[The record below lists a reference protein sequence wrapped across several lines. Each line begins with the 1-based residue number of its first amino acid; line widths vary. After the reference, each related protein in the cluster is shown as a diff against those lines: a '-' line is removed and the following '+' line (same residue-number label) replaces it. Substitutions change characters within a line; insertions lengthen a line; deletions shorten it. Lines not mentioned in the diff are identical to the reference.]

1 MKIVKYFIGLCLTV
15 LFICNGSINVHASEP
30 VTDIN
35 DFKWY
40 EYSDGTVT
48 ITDYIGTDETV
59 IVPSEIEGKKVTS
72 IAFQGLQDSRFVNVT
87 LPDTIQ
93 VIDDMAFDGCTNLE
107 DINLPDGITKIG
119 EYAFYDCKSLKSIS
133 LPNGLKLIGQRT
145 FQGCISL
152 KNINLPNSLK
162 DIGQYA
168 FSRCSSLANTII
180 PDGVVSI
187 GNYSFANCTSLTR
200 ITIPDSVTSIG
211 DGVFVS
217 CNNLTSITIPNSVT
231 SIGDGAFNTTLDD
244 TGFTIHANP
253 NSYARTYAE
262 QNGIKFKCLDIH
274 SWDGGSVISNATATN
289 DGTKIYICTA
299 CKIKKTEKIPKLG
312 LPKKGKLIAETKS
325 QNAYKVTKSS
335 SKNGTVELTKANK
348 SKSSITVP
356 STISIDGIDYKVT
369 SVSKNAFKNNKKLKK
384 ITIGKNVKTIGSN
397 AFYGCKNLKTIVV
410 QSTQLKTIGK
420 NTFKGIYSKAKIK
433 VPKNR
438 FKSYKKLFNK
448 KGLKKTVKIIK

>member
-119 EYAFYDCKSLKSIS
+119 EYAFYDCKNLRSINLPDSITDIGGFAFDGCKSLKSIS
-133 LPNGLKLIGQRT
+133 LPNGLETIKRGAFL
-145 FQGCISL
+145 GCE
-152 KNINLPNSLK
+152 
-162 DIGQYA
+162 
-168 FSRCSSLANTII
+168 
-180 PDGVVSI
+180 
-187 GNYSFANCTSLTR
+187 SLTSAQ
-200 ITIPDSVTSIG
+200 IPNTVKSIELCAFG
-211 DGVFVS
+211 E
-217 CNNLTSITIPNSVT
+217 CKNLLDVTIPNSVIN
-231 SIGDGAFNTTLDD
+231 IGDGAFIIDPVNAICS
-244 TGFTIHANP
+244 TIHANP

-289 DGTKIYICTA
+289 DGTKIYTCTA

-356 STISIDGIDYKVT
+356 STISIGGIDYKVT

-384 ITIGKNVKTIGSN
+384 ITIGKNVKIIRAN
-397 AFYGCKNLKTIVV
+397 AFYGCKNLKTIVI

-448 KGLKKTVKIIK
+448 KGLEKTVKIIK

>member
-40 EYSDGTVT
+40 GYSDGTVT
-48 ITDYIGTDETV
+48 ITDYLGTDKTV

-72 IAFQGLQDSRFVNVT
+72 IAYQGLQNSRFVNVI

-93 VIDDMAFDGCTNLE
+93 VIYDSAFEGCTNLE
-107 DINLPDGITKIG
+107 TINLPDSITDIS
-119 EYAFYDCKSLKSIS
+119 YFAFDGCKSLKSIS
-133 LPNGLKLIGQRT
+133 LPNGLEVIKRGAFT
-145 FQGCISL
+145 GCE
-152 KNINLPNSLK
+152 
-162 DIGQYA
+162 
-168 FSRCSSLANTII
+168 SLASVRIPNT
-180 PDGVVSI
+180 VKSI
-187 GNYSFANCTSLTR
+187 ELCAFGKCKSLSNV
-200 ITIPDSVTSIG
+200 TIPDSVTSIG
-211 DGVFVS
+211 DG
-217 CNNLTSITIPNSVT
+217 
-231 SIGDGAFNTTLDD
+231 AFIIDPVNAICS
-244 TGFTIHANP
+244 TIHANP

-356 STISIDGIDYKVT
+356 STIAVDGIDYKVT

-384 ITIGKNVKTIGSN
+384 ITIGKNVKTIGAN

-410 QSTQLKTIGK
+410 QSTQIKTIGK

-448 KGLKKTVKIIK
+448 KGLKKTAKIIK

>member
-40 EYSDGTVT
+40 GYSDGTVT
-48 ITDYIGTDETV
+48 ITDYLGTDKTV

-72 IAFQGLQDSRFVNVT
+72 IAYQGLQNSRFVNVI

-93 VIDDMAFDGCTNLE
+93 VIYDSAFEGCTNLE
-107 DINLPDGITKIG
+107 TINLPDSITDIS
-119 EYAFYDCKSLKSIS
+119 YFAFDGCKSLKSIS
-133 LPNGLKLIGQRT
+133 LPNGLEVIKRGAFT
-145 FQGCISL
+145 GCE
-152 KNINLPNSLK
+152 
-162 DIGQYA
+162 
-168 FSRCSSLANTII
+168 SLASVRIPNT
-180 PDGVVSI
+180 VKSI
-187 GNYSFANCTSLTR
+187 ELCAFGKCKSLSNV
-200 ITIPDSVTSIG
+200 TIPDSVTSIE
-211 DGVFVS
+211 
-217 CNNLTSITIPNSVT
+217 
-231 SIGDGAFNTTLDD
+231 DGAFIIDPVNAICS
-244 TGFTIHANP
+244 TIHANP

-335 SKNGTVELTKANK
+335 SKNGTVELTKSNK

-356 STISIDGIDYKVT
+356 NTITVDGIDYKVT
-369 SVSKNAFKNNKKLKK
+369 SVSKNAFKDNKKLKK
-384 ITIGKNVKTIGSN
+384 ITIGKNVKTIGAN
-397 AFYGCKNLKTIVV
+397 AFYGCKNLKTIVI

>member
-40 EYSDGTVT
+40 GYSDGTVT
-48 ITDYIGTDETV
+48 ITDYLGTDKTV

-72 IAFQGLQDSRFVNVT
+72 IAYQGLQNSRFVNVI

-93 VIDDMAFDGCTNLE
+93 VIYDSAFEGCTNLE
-107 DINLPDGITKIG
+107 TINLPDSITDIS
-119 EYAFYDCKSLKSIS
+119 YFAFDGCKSLKSIS
-133 LPNGLKLIGQRT
+133 LPNGLEVIKRGAFT
-145 FQGCISL
+145 GCE
-152 KNINLPNSLK
+152 
-162 DIGQYA
+162 
-168 FSRCSSLANTII
+168 SLASVRIPNT
-180 PDGVVSI
+180 VKSI
-187 GNYSFANCTSLTR
+187 ELCAFGKCKSLSNV
-200 ITIPDSVTSIG
+200 TIPDSVTSIE
-211 DGVFVS
+211 
-217 CNNLTSITIPNSVT
+217 
-231 SIGDGAFNTTLDD
+231 DGAFIIDPVNAICS
-244 TGFTIHANP
+244 TIHANP

-335 SKNGTVELTKANK
+335 SKNGTVELTKSNK

-356 STISIDGIDYKVT
+356 NTITVDGIDYKVT
-369 SVSKNAFKNNKKLKK
+369 SVSKNAFKDNKKLKK
-384 ITIGKNVKTIGSN
+384 ITIGKNVKTIGAN
-397 AFYGCKNLKTIVV
+397 AFYGCKNLKTIVI

-438 FKSYKKLFNK
+438 FKFYKKLFNK

>member
-15 LFICNGSINVHASEP
+15 LFICSGSINVHASEP

-59 IVPSEIEGKKVTS
+59 IVPYEIEGKKVTS

-93 VIDDMAFDGCTNLE
+93 VIDDMAFYNCKNLE
-107 DINLPDGITKIG
+107 TIHLPDSITEIG
-119 EYAFYDCKSLKSIS
+119 EYAFDGCKSLKSIS
-133 LPNGLKLIGQRT
+133 LPSGLKLIGQRT

-168 FSRCSSLANTII
+168 FNHCSSLANIII
-180 PDGVVSI
+180 PDGV
-187 GNYSFANCTSLTR
+187 AN
-200 ITIPDSVTSIG
+200 IG

-325 QNAYKVTKSS
+325 QNAYKGTKSS
-335 SKNGTVELTKANK
+335 SKNGTVELTKSNK

-356 STISIDGIDYKVT
+356 NTITVDGIDYKVT
-369 SVSKNAFKNNKKLKK
+369 SVSKNAFKDNKKLKK
-384 ITIGKNVKTIGSN
+384 ITIGKNVKTIGTN
-397 AFYGCKNLKTIVV
+397 AFYGCKNLKTIVI

>member
-15 LFICNGSINVHASEP
+15 LFICNGSINVRASEP

-48 ITDYIGTDETV
+48 ITDYIGTDETIV
-59 IVPSEIEGKKVTS
+59 IPSEIEGKKVTS
-72 IAFQGLQDSRFVNVT
+72 IDFHNLWNSHFVDVT
-87 LPDTIQ
+87 LPNTIQ
-93 VIDDMAFDGCTNLE
+93 AIGDRAFVNCESLKN
-107 DINLPDGITKIG
+107 INLPNGITDIG
-119 EYAFYDCKSLKSIS
+119 KYAF
-133 LPNGLKLIGQRT
+133 N
-145 FQGCISL
+145 GCIAL

-162 DIGQYA
+162 NISQYA
-168 FSRCSSLANTII
+168 FGRCSSL
-180 PDGVVSI
+180 
-187 GNYSFANCTSLTR
+187 TS

-211 DGVFVS
+211 NGVFVGCS
-217 CNNLTSITIPNSVT
+217 SLTSITIPNSVT

-262 QNGIKFKCLDIH
+262 QNGIKFKCLDTH
-274 SWDGGSVISNATATN
+274 SWDEGSVISNATATN
-289 DGTKIYICTA
+289 DGTKIYTCTA

-325 QNAYKVTKSS
+325 KSAYKVTKSS
-335 SKNGTVELTKANK
+335 SKNGTVELTKVDK

-356 STISIDGIDYKVT
+356 STITVDGIDYKVT
-369 SVSKNAFKNNKKLKK
+369 SVSKNASKNNKKLKK
-384 ITIGKNVKTIGSN
+384 ITIGKNVKTIGAN

-410 QSTQLKTIGK
+410 QSTQIKTIGK

-448 KGLKKTVKIIK
+448 KGLKKTIKIIK

>member
-40 EYSDGTVT
+40 GYSDGTVT

-72 IAFQGLQDSRFVNVT
+72 IACQGLQGSRFVNVT

-93 VIDDMAFDGCTNLE
+93 VIDDMAFEGCTNLE
-107 DINLPDGITKIG
+107 DINLPDSITDIG
-119 EYAFYDCKSLKSIS
+119 GGAFYKCKSLKSIS
-133 LPNGLKLIGQRT
+133 LPNGLETIKRST
-145 FQGCISL
+145 FSGCE
-152 KNINLPNSLK
+152 
-162 DIGQYA
+162 
-168 FSRCSSLANTII
+168 SLASAQIPNT
-180 PDGVVSI
+180 VKSI
-187 GNYSFANCTSLTR
+187 ELCAFLECKSLSNV
-200 ITIPDSVTSIG
+200 TIPDSVTSIG
-211 DGVFVS
+211 DG
-217 CNNLTSITIPNSVT
+217 
-231 SIGDGAFNTTLDD
+231 AFIIDPVNAICS
-244 TGFTIHANP
+244 TIHANP

-289 DGTKIYICTA
+289 DGTKIYTCTA

-356 STISIDGIDYKVT
+356 STIAVDGIDYKVT

-384 ITIGKNVKTIGSN
+384 ITIGKNVKTIGAN

-410 QSTQLKTIGK
+410 QSTQIKTIGK

-448 KGLKKTVKIIK
+448 KGLKKTAKIIK